1 MKELKMK
8 MKMMK
13 KLKMKM
19 KMKMKMMENNKKVEF
34 ATNKNVDVLL
44 IS

>member
-1 MKELKMK
+1 MKVKMMKTKIKMMK

-13 KLKMKM
+13 EK
-19 KMKMKMMENNKKVEF
+19 NKKVEF
-34 ATNKNVDVLL
+34 ATNKNVDVLP